1 MVTSVEAH
9 ATRVGVELL
18 EAGGNAIDAAVG
30 VAFALA
36 VTHPSA
42 GNIGGGGFMLVRMR
56 EQRTVAVDFR
66 EQAPQGLTQPKFD
79 QMIRE
84 RARGPAASGV
94 PGSVSGLLRAHERWG
109 RLDRARVLAP
119 AIRLARE
126 GHVLGERQGLVLG
139 WAWPLLRRDAS
150 AAAIFGRNGR
160 ALRRGER
167 LVQADLAKTLQ
178 RIAEQGSDGFYR
190 GPTAAAFEKLA
201 HRGGMLRSADLA
213 GYQAKWREPL
223 VTNYRGYTVEVMSPP
238 SAGGV
243 AVVQMLAMLQ
253 AEDAHRWEAGSV
265 QALHWFAEV
274 AKRAHA
280 ERRFHV
286 VDPDS
291 VERYDTKARLE
302 TWRSPQRW
310 LGPFPISAE
319 RVTAASDL
327 HPLYEAAMAE
337 LDNTTHFSVVDAEGN
352 AVSCTTTL
360 SGSFGAKY
368 VLPGT
373 GVVMNNSVG
382 AFGTV
387 GEDVPKP
394 GRRMTSSMSPTLLLE
409 GQRLVALLGSPGGD
423 TIPNTVVQVLTN
435 LVDHS
440 MPLAQAIAAPRVHHG
455 FVPDAI
461 RYERLRPPDASTL
474 QALRRLGHHLAP
486 PRRTIGDANNILLT
500 PDGFMLGVAD
510 AREGGLALGPI
521 SDSDSTAP

>member
-1 MVTSVEAH
+1 MVTSVEPH

-18 EAGGNAIDAAVG
+18 NAGGNAVDAAVG
-30 VAFALA
+30 VAFVLA

-42 GNIGGGGFMLVRMR
+42 GNIGGGGFMLVRMGN
-56 EQRTVAVDFR
+56 QATVAVDFR
-66 EQAPQGLTQPKFD
+66 EQAPQALTQPKFD

-94 PGSVSGLLRAHERWG
+94 PGSVSGLLRAHQRWG
-109 RLDRARVLAP
+109 RLERAQVLAP

-126 GHVLGERQGLVLG
+126 GHSLGERQGLVLG
-139 WAWPLLRRDAS
+139 WAWPLLRRDPN
-150 AAAIFGRNGR
+150 AAAIFGRGGR
-160 ALRRGER
+160 ALRSGER
-167 LVQADLAKTLQ
+167 LIQKDLAGTLQ
-178 RIAEQGSDGFYR
+178 RIAEEGEAGFYR
-190 GPTAAAFEKLA
+190 GRTAAAFEALA
-201 HRGGMLRSADLA
+201 ERGGLIRSSDLQS
-213 GYQAKWREPL
+213 YQAKWRQPL

-253 AEDAHRWEAGSV
+253 AEQFHRWPAGSAE
-265 QALHWFAEV
+265 ALHWFAEV

-286 VDPDS
+286 VDPDN
-291 VERYDTKARLE
+291 VEDYDADARLIA
-302 TWRSPQRW
+302 WRSPERW
-310 LGPFPISAE
+310 LGPFPINPETA
-319 RVTAASDL
+319 TAASVL
-327 HPLYEAAMAE
+327 HPLYPAAMAE

-373 GVVMNNSVG
+373 GVVMNNSVA

-387 GEDVPKP
+387 GENVPKP

-440 MPLAQAIAAPRVHHG
+440 MPLARAIAAPRVHHG

-461 RYERLRPPDASTL
+461 RYERLRPPDPATL
-474 QALRRLGHHLAP
+474 QALRRMGHQLAP
-486 PRRTIGDANNILLT
+486 PRRTIGDANNILLA
-500 PDGFMLGVAD
+500 PDGLMLGVAD
-510 AREGGLALGPI
+510 SREGGLALGP
-521 SDSDSTAP
+521 SPDPESTAP